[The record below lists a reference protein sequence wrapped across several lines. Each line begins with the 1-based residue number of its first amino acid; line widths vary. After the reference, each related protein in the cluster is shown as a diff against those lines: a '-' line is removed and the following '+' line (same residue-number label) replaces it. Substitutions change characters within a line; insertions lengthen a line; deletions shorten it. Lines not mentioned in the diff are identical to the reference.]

1 MFVPGA
7 PSLDAPMPRLGWPC
21 RGEQCKN
28 KTWRRKPNNWCH
40 SCRPTKRG
48 WNVLT
53 PACHRRRQLGGLES
67 RLRQAVPQTKAARR
81 PKGAAAQPATN
92 KVAQCLRKQLVQ
104 PATDEVAQC
113 LREQLG
119 LVCSLVGEPA
129 GLEVLACGLRLN
141 RRLGA
146 SKMHWACPPVL
157 VAALLC
163 VAMTLAGPPMEL
175 RKELREAIA
184 GSSAVEAVLAA
195 EAQLVQAMGRASS
208 KLGVCGPHF

>member
-53 PACHRRRQLGGLES
+53 RPHT
-67 RLRQAVPQTKAARR
+67 LRQAVPQTKAA
-81 PKGAAAQPATN
+81 GAAAQPATN
-92 KVAQCLRKQLVQ
+92 EVAQCLRKQLVQ

>member
-53 PACHRRRQLGGLES
+53 RPHT
-67 RLRQAVPQTKAARR
+67 LRQAVPQTKAA
-81 PKGAAAQPATN
+81 GAAAQPATN
-92 KVAQCLRKQLVQ
+92 EVAQRLRKQLVQ